1 MVCSLACR
9 PLKAISWAM
18 KTDTTQ
24 QAAKY
29 SPCSPEEIRLL
40 VLASSWKDGEIAS
53 RVLRDV
59 QIDCSVCHDLAE
71 LMDELERGAGALLL
85 VEEVLTQDALL
96 FLENY
101 VDTQPDW
108 SDLSTLVL
116 TYHGANSPLVSDW
129 TERIGNVTLMER
141 PVRTAAL
148 ISTVRSSLRGRLRQY
163 QMRKSQQQLRES
175 EQRFKTLF
183 EHHPDGIFV
192 RDLAGKLISGNKA
205 IEDITGY
212 SIEEL
217 KHDAI
222 QTLAMPEEA
231 ALAPDQFVESA
242 GSNPKKFRTSSVRK
256 DGSTVEVELA
266 YLPLII
272 DGEITGMH
280 GIARDVTQARN
291 YERRIEHL
299 ANHDVLTGLP
309 NRLLLTDRLQQAI
322 DQSRRNGT
330 QTGVLFLDLN
340 RFKQVNDSLGH
351 DLGDLLL
358 EKIASRLKHLV
369 RESDTVARLGG
380 DEFVLVLADLDSIET
395 MATVAEKVL
404 ESVAAPISLAGHE
417 LNITTSIG
425 GSVFPKDGHDVGT
438 LLKHADLAMYQAKE
452 LGSASFRFY
461 DPAMNIKILERL
473 LTESALRRALEKN
486 EFTIYYQPRVC
497 TTHRSIIGV
506 EALVRWK
513 HPEKGLIAPADFI
526 PLAEE
531 IGMISNLGEWVLR
544 TACAQNR
551 AWQKVGLPPIKMAVN
566 LSAQQLHTSGIEKT
580 VASALASTGLD
591 AQYLELEITETSL
604 MQDIDSSYQ
613 TLLDIRNTG
622 VSISIDDFGTG
633 YSSLSHIKRL
643 PLNTLKIDKS
653 FIRDIASDRNDA
665 AIVGA
670 TIAMARHMDLKVVA
684 EGVTAPAQVRFLME
698 HACHEM
704 QGYLFSPPLPAAD
717 MGTMLQRGLSRGY
730 DYIGGSVLAMW

>member
-1 MVCSLACR
+1 MFNDGPRAASA
-9 PLKAISWAM
+9 
-18 KTDTTQ
+18 
-24 QAAKY
+24 QA
-29 SPCSPEEIRLL
+29 PCSPDELRLL
-40 VLASSWKDGEIAS
+40 VLASSLKDGEMAS
-53 RVLRDV
+53 RVLQDAD
-59 QIDCSVCHDLAE
+59 IECLMCNGMSELISELA
-71 LMDELERGAGALLL
+71 RGAGALML
-85 VEEVLTQDALL
+85 VEEVLTPEMLL
-96 FLENY
+96 FLQNH
-101 VDTQPDW
+101 VAHQPDW
-108 SDLSTLVL
+108 SDLSILVL
-116 TYHGANSPLVSDW
+116 TYHGVNSPLLNEW
-129 TERIGNVTLMER
+129 IARLGNATLIER

-148 ISTVRSSLRGRLRQY
+148 ISTVRSALRGRLRQY
-163 QMRKSQQQLRES
+163 EMRKSQLQLRES

-205 IEDITGY
+205 IEEITGY

-217 KHDAI
+217 KHEAI
-222 QTLAMPEEA
+222 ETLAMPDEA
-231 ALAPDQFVESA
+231 KLVPEQLAEGPDGA
-242 GSNPKKFRTSSVRK
+242 PKRFRTSSVRK

-309 NRLLLTDRLQQAI
+309 NRLLLTDRLQHAI
-322 DQSRRNGT
+322 DHSRRTNT
-330 QTGVLFLDLN
+330 QVGVLFLDLN

-358 EKIASRLKHLV
+358 KKVASRLKYLV

-395 MATVAEKVL
+395 MAAVAEKVL
-404 ESVAAPISLAGHE
+404 ESIALPLNLAGHE

-425 GSVFPKDGHDVGT
+425 GSVFPKDGQDVAT

-497 TTHRSIIGV
+497 TTHRAIIGV

-513 HPEKGLIAPADFI
+513 HPVKGLIAPADFI

-531 IGMISNLGEWVLR
+531 IGMISHLGEWVLR

-551 AWQKVGLPPIKMAVN
+551 AWQDAGLPNIKMAVN
-566 LSAQQLHTSGIEKT
+566 LSAQQLHTSGIEKI
-580 VASALASTGLD
+580 VASALAASDLD

-633 YSSLSHIKRL
+633 YSSLSHLKRL

-653 FIRDIASDRNDA
+653 FISDIVSDRNDA

-704 QGYLFSPPLPAAD
+704 QGYLFSPPLPAAE
-717 MGTMLQRGLSRGY
+717 MGVMLKQGLSRGY
-730 DYIGGSVLAMW
+730 DYMGGSVLAVW

>member
-1 MVCSLACR
+1 MANDTHAESVAHSSCS
-9 PLKAISWAM
+9 S
-18 KTDTTQ
+18 D
-24 QAAKY
+24 
-29 SPCSPEEIRLL
+29 EIRLL
-40 VLASSWKDGEIAS
+40 VLASSLKDGEIAS
-53 RVLRDV
+53 RVLQDAHIECRV
-59 QIDCSVCHDLAE
+59 CSGISE
-71 LMDELERGAGALLL
+71 LIGELERGAGTLML
-85 VEEVLTQDALL
+85 VEEVLTPEVLL
-96 FLENY
+96 FLENH
-101 VDTQPDW
+101 VAHQPDW

-116 TYHGANSPLVSDW
+116 TYHGVNSPLLNDW
-129 TERIGNVTLMER
+129 IERLGNATLIER

-217 KHDAI
+217 KHEAI
-222 QTLAMPEEA
+222 ETLAMPEEA
-231 ALAPDQFVESA
+231 KFATEQFAET
-242 GSNPKKFRTSSVRK
+242 GNGGPKKFRTSSVRK

-322 DQSRRNGT
+322 DQSRRTGT

-351 DLGDLLL
+351 DLGDMLL
-358 EKIASRLKHLV
+358 EKIACRLKHLV

-380 DEFVLVLADLDSIET
+380 DEFVLVLAELDAIET
-395 MATVAEKVL
+395 MAAVAEKVL
-404 ESVAAPISLAGHE
+404 ESVAAPIGLAGHE

-425 GSVFPKDGHDVGT
+425 GSVFPKDGQDVAT

-551 AWQKVGLPPIKMAVN
+551 AWQNAGLPYIKMAVN
-566 LSAQQLHTSGIEKT
+566 LSAQQLHTSGIEHT
-580 VASALASTGLD
+580 VASALAASDLD

-633 YSSLSHIKRL
+633 YSSLSHLKRL

-653 FIRDIASDRNDA
+653 FIRDIVSDRNDA

-704 QGYLFSPPLPAAD
+704 QGYLFSPPLPAAE
-717 MGTMLQRGLSRGY
+717 MGAMLKQGLSRGY
-730 DYIGGSVLAMW
+730 DYLGGSVLAVW

>member
-1 MVCSLACR
+1 
-9 PLKAISWAM
+9 M
-18 KTDTTQ
+18 KTDATLFAST
-24 QAAKY
+24 Y

-53 RVLRDV
+53 RVLRDAD
-59 QIDCSVCHDLAE
+59 IHCMVCHDLTE
-71 LMDELERGAGALLL
+71 LINELERGAGALLL
-85 VEEVLTQDALL
+85 VEEVLTPEALL
-96 FLENY
+96 FLERY
-101 VDTQPDW
+101 VETQPDW

-192 RDLAGKLISGNKA
+192 RDLSGKLISGNKA
-205 IEDITGY
+205 IEEITGY

-217 KHDAI
+217 KQDGI
-222 QTLAMPEEA
+222 QTLAIPEEA
-231 ALAPDQFVESA
+231 LRAPEQFVETTD
-242 GSNPKKFRTSSVRK
+242 GIPKKFRTSSVRK
-256 DGSTVEVELA
+256 DGSTVEMELA

-322 DQSRRNGT
+322 DQSRRTGT

-358 EKIASRLKHLV
+358 EKIAGRLKHLV
-369 RESDTVARLGG
+369 RETDTVARLGG

-395 MATVAEKVL
+395 MAAVAEKVL

-425 GSVFPKDGHDVGT
+425 GSVFPKDGHDVAT

-497 TTHRSIIGV
+497 TTRRSIIGV

-513 HPEKGLIAPADFI
+513 HPDRGLIAPADFI

-531 IGMISNLGEWVLR
+531 IGLISNLGEWVLR
-544 TACAQNR
+544 TACAQNY
-551 AWQKVGLPPIKMAVN
+551 AWQTAGLPPIKMAVN

-580 VASALASTGLD
+580 VASALATSGLD

-633 YSSLSHIKRL
+633 YSSLSHLKRL

-684 EGVTAPAQVRFLME
+684 EGVTAPAQVRFLIE

-704 QGYLFSPPLPAAD
+704 QGYLFSPPLPAAE
-717 MGTMLQRGLSRGY
+717 MGVMLEKGLSRGY

>member
-1 MVCSLACR
+1 
-9 PLKAISWAM
+9 M
-18 KTDTTQ
+18 KTDVTQ
-24 QAAKY
+24 PASTY
-29 SPCSPEEIRLL
+29 SPCTPEEIRLL

-53 RVLRDV
+53 RVLRDA
-59 QIDCSVCHDLAE
+59 QIDCKVCHDLNE
-71 LMDELERGAGALLL
+71 LMDELQRGAGALLL
-85 VEEVLTQDALL
+85 VEEVLANEALL
-96 FLENY
+96 FLEDY
-101 VDTQPDW
+101 IDTQPDW
-108 SDLSTLVL
+108 SDISTLVL

-148 ISTVRSSLRGRLRQY
+148 ISTVRSALRGRLRQY

-192 RDLAGKLISGNKA
+192 RDLSGRLISGNKA

-217 KHDAI
+217 KHEAI
-222 QTLAMPEEA
+222 ETLAMPDEAKLSPEE
-231 ALAPDQFVESA
+231 LAVTSGTA
-242 GSNPKKFRTSSVRK
+242 PKKFRTSSVRK

-322 DQSRRNGT
+322 DQSRRTGS

-369 RESDTVARLGG
+369 RETDTVARLGG

-395 MATVAEKVL
+395 MAAVAEKVL
-404 ESVAAPISLAGHE
+404 ESVAAPVSLAGHE

-531 IGMISNLGEWVLR
+531 IGLISNLGEWVLR
-544 TACAQNR
+544 TACAQNQ
-551 AWQKVGLPPIKMAVN
+551 AWQNAGLPPIKMAVN

-580 VASALASTGLD
+580 VASALASSGLD

-684 EGVTAPAQVRFLME
+684 EGVTAPAQVRFLTE

-704 QGYLFSPPLPAAD
+704 QGYLFSPPLPAAE
-717 MGTMLQRGLSRGY
+717 MGAMLEQGLSRGY

>member
-1 MVCSLACR
+1 MTSETSLGPAY
-9 PLKAISWAM
+9 P
-18 KTDTTQ
+18 
-24 QAAKY
+24 
-29 SPCSPEEIRLL
+29 PCSPDETRLL
-40 VLASSWKDGEIAS
+40 VLATSWKDGEMAS
-53 RVLRDV
+53 RVLQEAHIECR
-59 QIDCSVCHDLAE
+59 VCQDLAD
-71 LMDELERGAGALLL
+71 LIAELERGAGALLL
-85 VEEVLTQDALL
+85 VEEVLTRECLQ
-96 FLENY
+96 FLEHY
-101 VDTQPDW
+101 AATQPDW
-108 SDLSTLVL
+108 SDLSTMIL
-116 TYHGANSPLVSDW
+116 TYHGANSPLLAHW
-129 TERIGNVTLMER
+129 TQRLGNVTLLER

-148 ISTVRSSLRGRLRQY
+148 ISTVRSALRGRMRQY
-163 QMRKSQQQLRES
+163 QMRRSQQQLRDS

-192 RDLAGKLISGNKA
+192 RDLSGKLISGNKA
-205 IEDITGY
+205 IEEITGY
-212 SIEEL
+212 TLEEL
-217 KHDAI
+217 QQEAVP
-222 QTLAMPEEA
+222 TLAMPEEV
-231 ALAPDQFVESA
+231 ALAPRLFTETSD
-242 GSNPKKFRTSSVRK
+242 GNPKKFRTSSVRK
-256 DGSTVEVELA
+256 DGSTVEMELA

-272 DGEITGMH
+272 NGEITGMH

-309 NRLLLTDRLQQAI
+309 NRLLLTDRLQRAI
-322 DQSRRNGT
+322 DQSRHNGT

-380 DEFVLVLADLDSIET
+380 DEFVLVLAAIDSIET
-395 MATVAEKVL
+395 MAAVADKVL

-425 GSVFPKDGHDVGT
+425 GSVFPKDGHDVAT

-486 EFTIYYQPRVC
+486 EFTIYYQPRVS

-506 EALVRWK
+506 EALVRWE

-544 TACAQNR
+544 TACMQNQ
-551 AWQKVGLPPIKMAVN
+551 AWQNAGLPPIKMAVN

-580 VASALASTGLD
+580 VASALASSGLD

-684 EGVTAPAQVRFLME
+684 EGVTAPAQVRFLIE

-704 QGYLFSPPLPAAD
+704 QGYLFSPPLPAAE
-717 MGTMLQRGLSRGY
+717 MGLMLEQGLSRGY

>member
-1 MVCSLACR
+1 MMLPDAALLA
-9 PLKAISWAM
+9 SSH
-18 KTDTTQ
+18 
-24 QAAKY
+24 
-29 SPCSPEEIRLL
+29 SPYSPEEIRLL
-40 VLASSWKDGEIAS
+40 VLASSWKDGEVAS
-53 RVLRDV
+53 RVLQDA
-59 QIDCSVCHDLAE
+59 QIQSTVCHDITELMAE
-71 LMDELERGAGALLL
+71 LDLGAGALLL
-85 VEEVLTQDALL
+85 VEEVLTPEALTL
-96 FLENY
+96 LENY
-101 VDTQPDW
+101 LATQPDW
-108 SDLSTLVL
+108 SDLSTLIL
-116 TYHGANSPLVSDW
+116 TYHGANSPLLGAW
-129 TERIGNVTLMER
+129 TERLGNATLLER

-148 ISTVRSSLRGRLRQY
+148 ISTARSSLRGRLRQY
-163 QMRKSQQQLRES
+163 QMRKSQHQLRES

-192 RDLAGKLISGNKA
+192 RDLSGKIISGNKA
-205 IEDITGY
+205 LESMTGY

-217 KHDAI
+217 QHEGVPLIMPDEAAPASD
-222 QTLAMPEEA
+222 QTLV
-231 ALAPDQFVESA
+231 LRD
-242 GSNPKKFRTSSVRK
+242 GNPKKFRTSSVRK
-256 DGSTVEVELA
+256 DGSTIEVELA

-272 DGEITGMH
+272 DGEITGVH

-309 NRLLLTDRLQQAI
+309 NRLLLTDRLQHAI
-322 DQSRRNGT
+322 DQSHRAGT
-330 QTGVLFLDLN
+330 QTGVLFMDLN

-358 EKIASRLKHLV
+358 KTIASRLRHLI

-395 MATVAEKVL
+395 MAAVAEKVL
-404 ESVAAPISLAGHE
+404 ESVAVPINLAGHE

-425 GSVFPKDGHDVGT
+425 GSVFPKDGNDVAT
-438 LLKHADLAMYQAKE
+438 LLKHADMAMYQAKE

-486 EFTIYYQPRVC
+486 EFIIYYQPRIC
-497 TTHRSIIGV
+497 TRSRAIIGA
-506 EALVRWK
+506 EALVRWQ
-513 HPEKGLIAPADFI
+513 HPEKGLIAPADFV

-544 TACAQNR
+544 EACMQNH
-551 AWQKVGLPPIKMAVN
+551 AWQKAGLPSIKVAVN
-566 LSAQQLHTSGIEKT
+566 LSAQQLRSAGIEKT
-580 VASALASTGLD
+580 VASALANSGLN

-604 MQDIDSSYQ
+604 MQNIDLSYQ

-643 PLNTLKIDKS
+643 PIDTLKIDKS

-684 EGVTAPAQVRFLME
+684 EGVTAPSQVRFLME
-698 HACHEM
+698 HTCHEM
-704 QGYLFSPPLPAAD
+704 QGYLFSPPMPPAQMA
-717 MGTMLQRGLSRGY
+717 MMLERGSRGY
-730 DYIGGSVLAMW
+730 DYIGRSGLAML

>member
-1 MVCSLACR
+1 
-9 PLKAISWAM
+9 M
-18 KTDTTQ
+18 KTDASQ
-24 QAAKY
+24 PASKY

-40 VLASSWKDGEIAS
+40 VLASSWKDGEVAS
-53 RVLRDV
+53 RVLRDAN
-59 QIDCSVCHDLAE
+59 IDCTVCHDLTE

-85 VEEVLTQDALL
+85 VEEVLTHEALL
-96 FLENY
+96 YLEDY

-116 TYHGANSPLVSDW
+116 TYHGANSPLVNDW

-163 QMRKSQQQLRES
+163 QMRRSQQQLRES

-192 RDLAGKLISGNKA
+192 RDLSGKLISGNKA
-205 IEDITGY
+205 IEEITGY

-222 QTLAMPEEA
+222 LTLAMPEEA
-231 ALAPDQFVESA
+231 VLAPEQFSEVAS
-242 GSNPKKFRTSSVRK
+242 GNPKKFRTSSVRK

-358 EKIASRLKHLV
+358 EKIAGRLKHLV

-380 DEFVLVLADLDSIET
+380 DEFVLVLVDLDSIET

-425 GSVFPKDGHDVGT
+425 GSVFPKDGHDVST

-551 AWQKVGLPPIKMAVN
+551 AWQQAGLPPIKMAVN

-580 VASALASTGLD
+580 VASALESSGLD

-633 YSSLSHIKRL
+633 YSSLAHIKRL

-670 TIAMARHMDLKVVA
+670 TIAMARHMDLTVVA

-717 MGTMLQRGLSRGY
+717 MGMMLEQGLSRGY

>member
-1 MVCSLACR
+1 MMRSDD
-9 PLKAISWAM
+9 PLSASI
-18 KTDTTQ
+18 
-24 QAAKY
+24 Y
-29 SPCSPEEIRLL
+29 SPCTPDEKRLL

-53 RVLRDV
+53 RVLQDAH
-59 QIDCSVCHDLAE
+59 IECKVCNDLFE
-71 LMDELERGAGALLL
+71 LILELERGAGALLL
-85 VEEVLTQDALL
+85 VEEVLTQEVLQ

-101 VDTQPDW
+101 VANQPDW
-108 SDLSTLVL
+108 SDLSTLLL
-116 TYHGANSPLVSDW
+116 TYHGANSSLLNAW
-129 TERIGNVTLMER
+129 TQRLGNATLLER

-192 RDLAGKLISGNKA
+192 RDLSGKLISGNKA
-205 IEDITGY
+205 MEVLTGY

-217 KHDAI
+217 RHEGIPAL
-222 QTLAMPEEA
+222 TMPEETA
-231 ALAPDQFVESA
+231 TASEPLAAPD
-242 GSNPKKFRTSSVRK
+242 GNPKKFRTSSVRK
-256 DGSTVEVELA
+256 DGSTIEVELA

-272 DGEITGMH
+272 DGKITGVH

-309 NRLLLTDRLQQAI
+309 NRLLLTDRLQHAI
-322 DQSRRNGT
+322 DQSRRTGT
-330 QTGVLFLDLN
+330 QTGVLFMDLN

-351 DLGDLLL
+351 DLGDMLL
-358 EKIASRLKHLV
+358 KRIAARLKQLV

-380 DEFVLVLADLDSIET
+380 DEFVLVLADLDSIEM
-395 MATVAEKVL
+395 MAAVAKKVL
-404 ESVAAPISLAGHE
+404 EVVAQPINLSGHD

-425 GSVFPKDGHDVGT
+425 GSVFPKDGHDVAT

-486 EFTIYYQPRVC
+486 EFNIYYQPRIC
-497 TTHRSIIGV
+497 TRRRAIIGV
-506 EALVRWK
+506 EALVRWQ
-513 HPEKGLIAPADFI
+513 HPEKGLIAPADFV

-531 IGMISNLGEWVLR
+531 IGIISSLGEWVLR
-544 TACAQNR
+544 SACAQNQ
-551 AWQKVGLPPIKMAVN
+551 AWQEAGLPRIKIAVN
-566 LSAQQLHTSGIEKT
+566 LSAQQLRSSAIEQT
-580 VASALASTGLD
+580 VASALETSGLD

-604 MQDIDSSYQ
+604 MQNIDASFE
-613 TLLDIRNTG
+613 TLLHIRNTG

-643 PLNTLKIDKS
+643 PVDTLKIDKS
-653 FIRDIASDRNDA
+653 FIRDIASDRDDA

-670 TIAMARHMDLKVVA
+670 TIAMARHMDLRVVA
-684 EGVTAPAQVRFLME
+684 EGVTAPSQVRFLME

-704 QGYLFSPPLPAAD
+704 QGYLFSPPIPPAK
-717 MGTMLQRGLSRGY
+717 MGLMLEQGSRNY
-730 DYIGGSVLAMW
+730 DYIGRSGLAML

>member
-1 MVCSLACR
+1 M
-9 PLKAISWAM
+9 
-18 KTDTTQ
+18 
-24 QAAKY
+24 
-29 SPCSPEEIRLL
+29 
-40 VLASSWKDGEIAS
+40 AS
-53 RVLRDV
+53 RVLQDAD
-59 QIDCSVCHDLAE
+59 IECWVCNGMSELISELA
-71 LMDELERGAGALLL
+71 RGAGALML
-85 VEEVLTQDALL
+85 VEEVLTPEMLL
-96 FLENY
+96 FLQNH
-101 VDTQPDW
+101 VAHQPDW
-108 SDLSTLVL
+108 SDLSILVL
-116 TYHGANSPLVSDW
+116 TYHGVNSPLLNEW
-129 TERIGNVTLMER
+129 IARLGNATLIER

-148 ISTVRSSLRGRLRQY
+148 ISTVRSALRGRLRQY
-163 QMRKSQQQLRES
+163 EMRKSQLQLRES

-205 IEDITGY
+205 IEEITGY

-217 KHDAI
+217 KHEAI
-222 QTLAMPEEA
+222 ETLAMPDEA
-231 ALAPDQFVESA
+231 ELVSEQLAEGPDGA
-242 GSNPKKFRTSSVRK
+242 PKRFRTSSVRK

-322 DQSRRNGT
+322 DHSRRTNS
-330 QTGVLFLDLN
+330 QAGVLFLDLN

-358 EKIASRLKHLV
+358 KKVASRLKYLV

-380 DEFVLVLADLDSIET
+380 DEFVLVLANLDSIET

-404 ESVAAPISLAGHE
+404 ESIALPLNLAGHE

-425 GSVFPKDGHDVGT
+425 GSVFPKDGQDVAT

-513 HPEKGLIAPADFI
+513 HPDKGLIAPADFI

-551 AWQKVGLPPIKMAVN
+551 AWQNAGLPNIKMAVN

-580 VASALASTGLD
+580 VASALAASDLD

-633 YSSLSHIKRL
+633 YSSLSHLKRL

-653 FIRDIASDRNDA
+653 FIRDIVSDRNDA

-704 QGYLFSPPLPAAD
+704 QGYLFSPPLPAAE
-717 MGTMLQRGLSRGY
+717 MGAMLQQGLSRGY
-730 DYIGGSVLAMW
+730 DYMGGSVLAVW

>member
-1 MVCSLACR
+1 M
-9 PLKAISWAM
+9 
-18 KTDTTQ
+18 
-24 QAAKY
+24 
-29 SPCSPEEIRLL
+29 
-40 VLASSWKDGEIAS
+40 AS
-53 RVLRDV
+53 RVLQDV
-59 QIDCSVCHDLAE
+59 PIDCRVCRSLFELIAE
-71 LMDELERGAGALLL
+71 LDRGAGALLL
-85 VEEVLTQDALL
+85 VEEVLSADALQ
-96 FLENY
+96 FLENHAAH
-101 VDTQPDW
+101 QPDW
-108 SDLSTLVL
+108 SDLSTLIL
-116 TYHGANSPLVSDW
+116 TYHGANSPLLNNW
-129 TERIGNVTLMER
+129 TQRLGNVTLLER

-148 ISTVRSSLRGRLRQY
+148 ISTVRSALRARLRQY

-192 RDLAGKLISGNKA
+192 RDLSGKLISGNKA

-217 KHDAI
+217 QREALP
-222 QTLAMPEEA
+222 TLAMPED
-231 ALAPDQFVESA
+231 ALAAEKLATS
-242 GSNPKKFRTSSVRK
+242 SNGTKKFRTSSVRK
-256 DGSTVEVELA
+256 DGSTVEMELA
-266 YLPLII
+266 YMPLII
-272 DGEITGMH
+272 NGEITGMH

-309 NRLLLTDRLQQAI
+309 NRLLLTDRLQHAI
-322 DQSRRNGT
+322 DQSRRTAT

-358 EKIASRLKHLV
+358 EKIATRLKLLV

-395 MATVAEKVL
+395 MAAVAEKVL
-404 ESVAAPISLAGHE
+404 EAVAKPIKLAGHE

-425 GSVFPKDGHDVGT
+425 GSVFPKDGHDVAT

-486 EFTIYYQPRVC
+486 EFSIYYQPRIC
-497 TTHRSIIGV
+497 TRRRAIIGV
-506 EALVRWK
+506 EALVRWQ
-513 HPEKGLIAPADFI
+513 HPEKGLIAPADFV

-531 IGMISNLGEWVLR
+531 IGIISSLGEWVLR
-544 TACAQNR
+544 SACAQNQ
-551 AWQKVGLPPIKMAVN
+551 AWQEAGLPRIKMAVN
-566 LSAQQLHTSGIEKT
+566 LSAQQFRSSAIEKT
-580 VASALASTGLD
+580 VASALETSGLD

-604 MQDIDSSYQ
+604 MQNIDASFE
-613 TLLDIRNTG
+613 TLLHIRNTG

-643 PLNTLKIDKS
+643 PIDTLKIDKS
-653 FIRDIASDRNDA
+653 FIRDIASDRDDA

-670 TIAMARHMDLKVVA
+670 TIAMARHMDLRVVA
-684 EGVTAPAQVRFLME
+684 EGVTASSQVRFLME

-704 QGYLFSPPLPAAD
+704 QGYLFSPPIPPAE
-717 MGTMLQRGLSRGY
+717 MGLMLEQGSRGY
-730 DYIGGSVLAMW
+730 DYIGRSGLAML

>member
-1 MVCSLACR
+1 M
-9 PLKAISWAM
+9 IS
-18 KTDTTQ
+18 D
-24 QAAKY
+24 AALLTSAY
-29 SPCSPEEIRLL
+29 SSCCAEEIRLL
-40 VLASSWKDGEIAS
+40 VLASSWKDGEVAS
-53 RVLRDV
+53 RVLRDAD
-59 QIDCSVCHDLAE
+59 IDCTVCHDLTE

-85 VEEVLTQDALL
+85 VEEVLTQEALL
-96 FLENY
+96 FLEHY

-192 RDLAGKLISGNKA
+192 RDLSGKLISGNKA
-205 IEDITGY
+205 IEEITGY

-217 KHDAI
+217 KHEAAP
-222 QTLAMPEEA
+222 TLAMPEDANFAPELLA
-231 ALAPDQFVESA
+231 ATAD
-242 GSNPKKFRTSSVRK
+242 GNPKKFRTSSVRK
-256 DGSTVEVELA
+256 DGSTVEVEVA

-309 NRLLLTDRLQQAI
+309 NRLLLTDRLQHAI
-322 DQSRRNGT
+322 DQSRRTGT

-351 DLGDLLL
+351 DLGDMLL

-380 DEFVLVLADLDSIET
+380 DEFVLVLAALDSIET
-395 MATVAEKVL
+395 MAAVAEKVL

-425 GSVFPKDGHDVGT
+425 GSVFPKDGHDVAT

-473 LTESALRRALEKN
+473 LTESALRRALARN
-486 EFTIYYQPRVC
+486 EFTIYYQPRIS
-497 TTHRSIIGV
+497 TAHRSIIGV

-531 IGMISNLGEWVLR
+531 IGMISHLGEWVLR
-544 TACAQNR
+544 TACAQNQ
-551 AWQKVGLPPIKMAVN
+551 AWQTAGLPHIKMAVN
-566 LSAQQLHTSGIEKT
+566 LSAQQLHSPGIEQT
-580 VASALASTGLD
+580 VASALETTGL
-591 AQYLELEITETSL
+591 AAHYLELEITETSL

-670 TIAMARHMDLKVVA
+670 TIAMAKHMDLKVVA

-704 QGYLFSPPLPAAD
+704 QGYLFSPPLPAAE
-717 MGTMLQRGLSRGY
+717 MGTMLEQGLSRGY

>member
-1 MVCSLACR
+1 MMLPDAALLA
-9 PLKAISWAM
+9 SSH
-18 KTDTTQ
+18 
-24 QAAKY
+24 
-29 SPCSPEEIRLL
+29 SPYSPEEIRLL
-40 VLASSWKDGEIAS
+40 VLASSWKDGEVAS
-53 RVLRDV
+53 RVLQDA
-59 QIDCSVCHDLAE
+59 QIQSTVCHDITELMAE
-71 LMDELERGAGALLL
+71 LDLGAGALLL
-85 VEEVLTQDALL
+85 VEEVLTPEALTL
-96 FLENY
+96 LENY
-101 VDTQPDW
+101 LATQPDW
-108 SDLSTLVL
+108 SDLSTLIL
-116 TYHGANSPLVSDW
+116 TYHGANSPLLGAW
-129 TERIGNVTLMER
+129 TERLGNATLLER

-148 ISTVRSSLRGRLRQY
+148 ISTARSSLRGRLRQY
-163 QMRKSQQQLRES
+163 QMRKSQHQLRES

-192 RDLAGKLISGNKA
+192 RDLSGKIISGNKA
-205 IEDITGY
+205 LESMTGY

-217 KHDAI
+217 QHEGVPLIMPDEAAPASD
-222 QTLAMPEEA
+222 QTLV
-231 ALAPDQFVESA
+231 LRD
-242 GSNPKKFRTSSVRK
+242 GNPKKFRTSSVRK
-256 DGSTVEVELA
+256 DGSTIEVELA

-272 DGEITGMH
+272 DGEITGVH

-309 NRLLLTDRLQQAI
+309 NRLLLTDRLQHAI
-322 DQSRRNGT
+322 DQSHRAGT
-330 QTGVLFLDLN
+330 QTGVLFMDLN

-358 EKIASRLKHLV
+358 KTIASRLRHLI

-395 MATVAEKVL
+395 MAAVAEKVL
-404 ESVAAPISLAGHE
+404 ESVAVPINLAGHE

-425 GSVFPKDGHDVGT
+425 GSVFPKDGNDVAT
-438 LLKHADLAMYQAKE
+438 LLKHADMAMYQAKE

-486 EFTIYYQPRVC
+486 EFIIYYQPRIC
-497 TTHRSIIGV
+497 TRRRAIIGA
-506 EALVRWK
+506 EALVRWQ
-513 HPEKGLIAPADFI
+513 HPEKGLIAPADFV

-544 TACAQNR
+544 EACKQNQ
-551 AWQKVGLPPIKMAVN
+551 AWQKAGLPTIKVAVN
-566 LSAQQLHTSGIEKT
+566 LSAQQLRSPGIEKT
-580 VASALASTGLD
+580 VASALANSGLN

-604 MQDIDSSYQ
+604 MQNIDVSFQ

-643 PLNTLKIDKS
+643 PIDTLKIDKS

-684 EGVTAPAQVRFLME
+684 EGVTAPSQVRFLME
-698 HACHEM
+698 HTCHEM
-704 QGYLFSPPLPAAD
+704 QGYLFSPPMPPPEMA
-717 MGTMLQRGLSRGY
+717 MMLEQGSRAY
-730 DYIGGSVLAMW
+730 DYIGRSGLAML

>member
-1 MVCSLACR
+1 
-9 PLKAISWAM
+9 M
-18 KTDTTQ
+18 KTDVTQ
-24 QAAKY
+24 SSSKY
-29 SPCSPEEIRLL
+29 APCTPEEIRLL

-53 RVLRDV
+53 RVLRDA
-59 QIDCSVCHDLAE
+59 QIDCKVCHDLTE
-71 LMDELERGAGALLL
+71 LMDEIERGAGALLL
-85 VEEVLTQDALL
+85 AEEVLTHEALL
-96 FLENY
+96 FLEHY
-101 VDTQPDW
+101 VETQHDW

-116 TYHGANSPLVSDW
+116 TYHGANSPLVNDW

-192 RDLAGKLISGNKA
+192 RDLSGKLISGNKA
-205 IEDITGY
+205 IEEITGY
-212 SIEEL
+212 TIEEL
-217 KHDAI
+217 QQDAVP
-222 QTLAMPEEA
+222 TLAIPEEV
-231 ALAPDQFVESA
+231 ALAPQQLVETSN
-242 GSNPKKFRTSSVRK
+242 GNPKKFRTSSVRK
-256 DGSTVEVELA
+256 DGSTVEMELA

-272 DGEITGMH
+272 NGEVTGMH

-322 DQSRRNGT
+322 DQSRRTGT

-358 EKIASRLKHLV
+358 EKIAGRLKHLV
-369 RESDTVARLGG
+369 RETDTVARLGG

-395 MATVAEKVL
+395 MAAVGEKVL

-425 GSVFPKDGHDVGT
+425 GSVFPKDGHDVAT

-497 TTHRSIIGV
+497 TTRRSIIGV

-513 HPEKGLIAPADFI
+513 HPNKGLIAPADFI

-544 TACAQNR
+544 TACAQNY
-551 AWQKVGLPPIKMAVN
+551 AWQTAGMPPIKMAVN

-580 VASALASTGLD
+580 VASALATSGLD

-704 QGYLFSPPLPAAD
+704 QGYLFSPPLPAAE
-717 MGTMLQRGLSRGY
+717 MGVMLEKGLSRGY

>member
-1 MVCSLACR
+1 M
-9 PLKAISWAM
+9 
-18 KTDTTQ
+18 
-24 QAAKY
+24 
-29 SPCSPEEIRLL
+29 
-40 VLASSWKDGEIAS
+40 AS

-59 QIDCSVCHDLAE
+59 HIDCRVCAGVFELMAE
-71 LMDELERGAGALLL
+71 LEQGAGALLL
-85 VEEVLTQDALL
+85 VEEVLTPDVLL
-96 FLENY
+96 FLENH
-101 VDTQPDW
+101 VANQPDW

-116 TYHGANSPLVSDW
+116 TYHGANSPLLNDW
-129 TERIGNVTLMER
+129 IERLGNATLMER

-192 RDLAGKLISGNKA
+192 RDLSGKFISGNKA
-205 IEDITGY
+205 IEAMTGY

-217 KHDAI
+217 QHEGIPTLTMPDDAAPAMV
-222 QTLAMPEEA
+222 QPLAVA
-231 ALAPDQFVESA
+231 D
-242 GSNPKKFRTSSVRK
+242 GNPKKIRTSSVRK
-256 DGSTVEVELA
+256 DGSTIEVELA

-272 DGEITGMH
+272 DGEIAGVH

-309 NRLLLTDRLQQAI
+309 NRLLLTDRLQHAI
-322 DQSRRNGT
+322 DQSRRTGM
-330 QTGVLFLDLN
+330 QTGVLFMDLN

-358 EKIASRLKHLV
+358 KTIANRLKNLV

-395 MATVAEKVL
+395 MAAVAEKVL
-404 ESVAAPISLAGHE
+404 ESVATPINLSGHE

-425 GSVFPKDGHDVGT
+425 GSVFPKDGHDVAT
-438 LLKHADLAMYQAKE
+438 LLKHADVAMYQAKE
-452 LGSASFRFY
+452 LGSDSFRFY

-473 LTESALRRALEKN
+473 LTESALQRALEKN
-486 EFTIYYQPRVC
+486 EFTIYYQPRIC
-497 TTHRSIIGV
+497 TVRKAIIGV
-506 EALVRWK
+506 EALVRWE
-513 HPEKGLIAPADFI
+513 HPVKGLIAPADFV

-531 IGMISNLGEWVLR
+531 IGMIGDIGEWVLR

-551 AWQKVGLPPIKMAVN
+551 AWQEAGLPCVKVSVN
-566 LSAQQLHTSGIEKT
+566 LAAQQLRSTRMEKT
-580 VASALASTGLD
+580 VESVLNTTGLD
-591 AQYLELEITETSL
+591 AQYLELEITETGL
-604 MQDIDSSYQ
+604 MQDIELTFQ
-613 TLLDIRNTG
+613 TLLGIRNSG

-643 PLNTLKIDKS
+643 PVDTLKIDKS
-653 FIRDIASDRNDA
+653 FIRDIVSDHNDA

-684 EGVTAPAQVRFLME
+684 EGVTAPAQVRFLIE
-698 HACHEM
+698 NHCHEM
-704 QGYLFSPPLPAAD
+704 QGYLFSRPLPAD
-717 MGTMLQRGLSRGY
+717 EMGMMLERGLSRGY
-730 DYIGGSVLAMW
+730 DYTGGSVLAMW

>member
-1 MVCSLACR
+1 MS
-9 PLKAISWAM
+9 
-18 KTDTTQ
+18 D
-24 QAAKY
+24 AAGIDSPY

-40 VLASSWKDGEIAS
+40 VLASSWKDGEVAS
-53 RVLRDV
+53 RVLRDA
-59 QIDCSVCHDLAE
+59 QIDCTVCHDITE
-71 LMDELERGAGALLL
+71 LMAELERGAGALML
-85 VEEVLTQDALL
+85 VEEVLTHEALL

-116 TYHGANSPLVSDW
+116 TYHGANSPLVNDW

-192 RDLAGKLISGNKA
+192 RDLSGKLISGNKA
-205 IEDITGY
+205 IEEITGY

-217 KHDAI
+217 KHQAI
-222 QTLAMPEEA
+222 ETLAMPEEA
-231 ALAPDQFVESA
+231 TLAPQEFAESSGA
-242 GSNPKKFRTSSVRK
+242 NPKKFRTSSVRK

-322 DQSRRNGT
+322 DHSRRTGT

-358 EKIASRLKHLV
+358 GKIAGRLKHLV

-395 MATVAEKVL
+395 MAIVAEKVL

-425 GSVFPKDGHDVGT
+425 GSVFPKDGHDVAT

-513 HPEKGLIAPADFI
+513 HPQKGLIAPADFI

-551 AWQKVGLPPIKMAVN
+551 AWQNAGLPSIKMAVN

-580 VASALASTGLD
+580 VASALATSGLD

-704 QGYLFSPPLPAAD
+704 QGYLFSPPLPAAE
-717 MGTMLQRGLSRGY
+717 MGVMLEQGLSRGY

>member
-1 MVCSLACR
+1 M
-9 PLKAISWAM
+9 IS
-18 KTDTTQ
+18 D
-24 QAAKY
+24 AALLTSAY
-29 SPCSPEEIRLL
+29 SSCCAEEIRLL
-40 VLASSWKDGEIAS
+40 VLASSWKDGEVAS
-53 RVLRDV
+53 RVLRDAD
-59 QIDCSVCHDLAE
+59 IDCTVCHDLTE

-85 VEEVLTQDALL
+85 VEEVLTQEALL
-96 FLENY
+96 FLEHY

-192 RDLAGKLISGNKA
+192 RDLSGKLISGNKA
-205 IEDITGY
+205 IEEITGY

-217 KHDAI
+217 KHEAAP
-222 QTLAMPEEA
+222 TLAMPEEA
-231 ALAPDQFVESA
+231 NFAPELLAATAD
-242 GSNPKKFRTSSVRK
+242 GNPKKFRTSSVRK
-256 DGSTVEVELA
+256 DGSTVEVEVA

-309 NRLLLTDRLQQAI
+309 NRLLLTDRLQHAI
-322 DQSRRNGT
+322 DQSRRTGT

-351 DLGDLLL
+351 DLGDMLL

-380 DEFVLVLADLDSIET
+380 DEFVLVLAALDSIET
-395 MATVAEKVL
+395 MAAVAEKVL

-425 GSVFPKDGHDVGT
+425 GSVFPKDGHDVAT

-473 LTESALRRALEKN
+473 LTESALRRALARN
-486 EFTIYYQPRVC
+486 EFTIYYQPRIS
-497 TTHRSIIGV
+497 TAHRSIIGV

-531 IGMISNLGEWVLR
+531 IGMISHLGEWVLR
-544 TACAQNR
+544 TACAQNQ
-551 AWQKVGLPPIKMAVN
+551 AWQTAGLPHIKMAVN
-566 LSAQQLHTSGIEKT
+566 LSAQQLHSPGIEQT
-580 VASALASTGLD
+580 VASALETTGL
-591 AQYLELEITETSL
+591 AAHYLELEITETSL

-670 TIAMARHMDLKVVA
+670 TIAMAKHMDLKVVA

-704 QGYLFSPPLPAAD
+704 QGYLFSPPLPAAE
-717 MGTMLQRGLSRGY
+717 MGTMLEQGLSRGY

>member
-1 MVCSLACR
+1 MMVNDGPLASGYSLCG
-9 PLKAISWAM
+9 
-18 KTDTTQ
+18 
-24 QAAKY
+24 
-29 SPCSPEEIRLL
+29 PEEIRLL
-40 VLASSWKDGEIAS
+40 VLASSWKDGEMAS
-53 RVLRDV
+53 RVLQNV
-59 QIDCSVCHDLAE
+59 PIDCRVCHSLSELIAE
-71 LMDELERGAGALLL
+71 LDRGAGALLL
-85 VEEVLTQDALL
+85 VEEVLSPDALQ
-96 FLENY
+96 FLENHAAH
-101 VDTQPDW
+101 QPDW
-108 SDLSTLVL
+108 SDLSTLIL
-116 TYHGANSPLVSDW
+116 TYQGANSPLLNDW
-129 TERIGNVTLMER
+129 TQRLGNVTLLER

-148 ISTVRSSLRGRLRQY
+148 ISTVRSALRARLRQY
-163 QMRKSQQQLRES
+163 QMRNSQQQLRES

-192 RDLAGKLISGNKA
+192 RDLSGKLISGNKA

-217 KHDAI
+217 QREALP
-222 QTLAMPEEA
+222 TLGSPEDTFA
-231 ALAPDQFVESA
+231 AEELAPSA
-242 GSNPKKFRTSSVRK
+242 NGTKKFRTSSVRK
-256 DGSTVEVELA
+256 DGSTVEMELA
-266 YLPLII
+266 YMPLII
-272 DGEITGMH
+272 NGEITGMH

-309 NRLLLTDRLQQAI
+309 NRLLLTDRLQHAI
-322 DQSRRNGT
+322 DQSRRTGT

-358 EKIASRLKHLV
+358 EKIATRLKHLV

-380 DEFVLVLADLDSIET
+380 DEFVLVLTDLDSIET
-395 MATVAEKVL
+395 MAAVAEKVL
-404 ESVAAPISLAGHE
+404 EAVSQPIKLAGHE

-425 GSVFPKDGHDVGT
+425 GSVFPKDGHDVAT

-486 EFTIYYQPRVC
+486 EFTIYYQPRIC
-497 TTHRSIIGV
+497 TRRRAIIGV
-506 EALVRWK
+506 EALVRWQ
-513 HPEKGLIAPADFI
+513 HPEKGLIAPADFV

-531 IGMISNLGEWVLR
+531 IGIIGSLGEWVLR
-544 TACAQNR
+544 SACAQNQ
-551 AWQKVGLPPIKMAVN
+551 AWQEAGLPRIKMAVN
-566 LSAQQLHTSGIEKT
+566 LSAQQFRSSAIEKT
-580 VASALASTGLD
+580 VASALETSGLD

-604 MQDIDSSYQ
+604 MQNIDASFE
-613 TLLDIRNTG
+613 TLLHIRNTG

-643 PLNTLKIDKS
+643 PVDTLKIDKS
-653 FIRDIASDRNDA
+653 FIRDIASDRDDA

-670 TIAMARHMDLKVVA
+670 TIAMARHMDLRVVA
-684 EGVTAPAQVRFLME
+684 EGVTAPSQVRFLME

-704 QGYLFSPPLPAAD
+704 QGYLFSPPIPPAE
-717 MGTMLQRGLSRGY
+717 MGLMLEQGSRGY
-730 DYIGGSVLAMW
+730 DYIGRSGLAML

>member
-1 MVCSLACR
+1 MAPDAKLLAS
-9 PLKAISWAM
+9 A
-18 KTDTTQ
+18 
-24 QAAKY
+24 Y

-40 VLASSWKDGEIAS
+40 VLASSWKDGEVTS
-53 RVLRDV
+53 HVLRDAD
-59 QIDCSVCHDLAE
+59 IDCTVCHDLSE
-71 LMDELERGAGALLL
+71 LKDEVERGAGALLL
-85 VEEVLTQDALL
+85 VEEVLTQEALF
-96 FLENY
+96 FLEHY

-141 PVRTAAL
+141 PVRKAAL

-192 RDLAGKLISGNKA
+192 RDLSGKLISGNKA
-205 IEDITGY
+205 IEEITGY
-212 SIEEL
+212 TIEEL
-217 KHDAI
+217 QQEAI
-222 QTLAMPEEA
+222 PTLAIPEEVV
-231 ALAPDQFVESA
+231 LTPEQFAEA
-242 GSNPKKFRTSSVRK
+242 RDGNPKKFRTSSVRK
-256 DGSTVEVELA
+256 DGSTVEMELA

-272 DGEITGMH
+272 NGEVTGMH

-299 ANHDVLTGLP
+299 ANHDVLTDLP

-380 DEFVLVLADLDSIET
+380 DEFVLVLTDLDSIET
-395 MATVAEKVL
+395 MATVADKVL

-486 EFTIYYQPRVC
+486 EFTIFYQPRVC
-497 TTHRSIIGV
+497 TNHRSIIGV

-531 IGMISNLGEWVLR
+531 IGLISNLGEWVLR

-551 AWQKVGLPPIKMAVN
+551 AWQNAGLQPIKMAVN

-580 VASALASTGLD
+580 VASALSTSGLD

-653 FIRDIASDRNDA
+653 FISDIASDRNDA

-704 QGYLFSPPLPAAD
+704 QGYLFSPPLPAAE
-717 MGTMLQRGLSRGY
+717 MGTMLEQGLSRGY

>member
-1 MVCSLACR
+1 
-9 PLKAISWAM
+9 M
-18 KTDTTQ
+18 KTDTTLF
-24 QAAKY
+24 ASTY

-53 RVLRDV
+53 RVLRDAD
-59 QIDCSVCHDLAE
+59 IHCMVCHDLTE
-71 LMDELERGAGALLL
+71 LINELERGAGALLL
-85 VEEVLTQDALL
+85 VEEVLTPEALL
-96 FLENY
+96 FLERY
-101 VDTQPDW
+101 VETQPDW

-192 RDLAGKLISGNKA
+192 RDLSGKFISGNKA
-205 IEDITGY
+205 IEEITGY

-217 KHDAI
+217 KQDAI
-222 QTLAMPEEA
+222 QTLAIPEEA
-231 ALAPDQFVESA
+231 LLAPEQFVETTD
-242 GSNPKKFRTSSVRK
+242 GIPKKFRTSSLRK
-256 DGSTVEVELA
+256 DGSTVEMELA

-322 DQSRRNGT
+322 DQSRRTGT

-358 EKIASRLKHLV
+358 EKIAGRLKHLV
-369 RESDTVARLGG
+369 RETDTVARLGG

-395 MATVAEKVL
+395 MAAVAEKVL

-425 GSVFPKDGHDVGT
+425 GSVFPKDGHDVAT

-497 TTHRSIIGV
+497 TTRRSIIGV

-513 HPEKGLIAPADFI
+513 HPDKGLIAPADFI

-544 TACAQNR
+544 TACAQNY
-551 AWQKVGLPPIKMAVN
+551 AWQTAGLPPIKMAVN

-580 VASALASTGLD
+580 VASALATSGLD

-633 YSSLSHIKRL
+633 YSSLSHLKRL

-684 EGVTAPAQVRFLME
+684 EGVTAPAQVRFLIE

-704 QGYLFSPPLPAAD
+704 QGYLFSPPLPAAE
-717 MGTMLQRGLSRGY
+717 MGVMLEKGLSRGY